1 MNTLQAHNLLSNALE
16 TMQAWNTES
25 TRGSVLELLAKYN
38 ELAAANPSVYRQL
51 KNASDHPTSVWIIA
65 A

>member
-1 MNTLQAHNLLSNALE
+1 MNTLQAHDLLSTALD
-16 TMQAWNTES
+16 TMQAYNTES
-25 TRGSVLELLAKYN
+25 TRAVVLELLAKYN
-38 ELAAANPSVYRQL
+38 ELAAATPSVYRQL